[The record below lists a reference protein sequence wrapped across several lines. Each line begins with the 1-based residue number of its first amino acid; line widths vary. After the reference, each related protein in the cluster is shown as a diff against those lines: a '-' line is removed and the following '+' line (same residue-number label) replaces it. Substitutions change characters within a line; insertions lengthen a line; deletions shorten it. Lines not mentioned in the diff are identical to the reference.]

1 MKIVFLSSIR
11 SSLLINNYDNE
22 NKNTIS
28 INDHSLSDI
37 HFSTIYCS
45 KKRIG

>member
-28 INDHSLSDI
+28 INCFVHNGND
-37 HFSTIYCS
+37 C
-45 KKRIG
+45 RG